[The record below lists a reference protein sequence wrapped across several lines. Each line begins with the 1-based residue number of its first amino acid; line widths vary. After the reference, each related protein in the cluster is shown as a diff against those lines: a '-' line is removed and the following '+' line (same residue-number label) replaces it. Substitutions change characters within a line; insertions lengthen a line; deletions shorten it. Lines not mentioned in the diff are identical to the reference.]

1 MNHSVASVFSLM
13 EDAVTITDLYLLP
26 DWGRML
32 SRR

>member
-1 MNHSVASVFSLM
+1 MNHSVASVFSFM